1 MKVLRCNKP
10 GGLDFTPEIL
20 KWLKDNCKDVT
31 YGADQ
36 SLKDAVENEDLI
48 ILGHTEKL
56 RTHPL
61 LIDAF
66 TKFPNDSAVFNDVNG
81 DYFKIISYDSGVET
95 IISPAIE
102 NFTQGYDQKNSK
114 ALLIEKLK
122 STMENYKIER
132 TEKGVK
138 IGETEIE
145 ASKVRVVK
153 ADMTVRELRPGDSM
167 EIQAKSMNKIG
178 DKNYVFDGAHLSITL
193 D

>member
-31 YGADQ
+31 YNTDQ

-61 LIDAF
+61 LVDTF
-66 TKFPNDSAVFNDVNG
+66 SKFPNDSSAFEDVNC
-81 DYFKIISYDSGVET
+81 DYFKIISYDSGVE
-95 IISPAIE
+95 IVISPALE

-114 ALLIEKLK
+114 ALLIEKIKKHYGKL
-122 STMENYKIER
+122 
-132 TEKGVK
+132 
-138 IGETEIE
+138 
-145 ASKVRVVK
+145 
-153 ADMTVRELRPGDSM
+153 
-167 EIQAKSMNKIG
+167 
-178 DKNYVFDGAHLSITL
+178 
-193 D
+193 